1 MNQKFH
7 NLFSKEEM
15 KKILDIATL
24 YNDDVIIIH
33 TDKYF
38 FELSAYLSDKVEIY
52 FDNQTTE
59 GRILSKDEFLK
70 KIKECD
76 HSLLNP
82 SRFINIPY

>member
-15 KKILDIATL
+15 KKILDIVTL
-24 YNDDVIIIH
+24 YNDDIIVIH

-38 FELSAYLSDKVEIY
+38 FELSADLSDKVEIY

-70 KIKECD
+70 KIKEYN

-82 SRFINIPY
+82 SRFISIPC